1 MRNRSQLSKNLFGVY
16 YASIMSIL
24 GFKIRLNIILINVML
39 GYYKYIVRLVIASV
53 KFSPT
58 FAYDYSGIVSCN
70 SAADILF

>member
-1 MRNRSQLSKNLFGVY
+1 
-16 YASIMSIL
+16 MSIL

-39 GYYKYIVRLVIASV
+39 GYYKYIVRLVRLHQLNLA
-53 KFSPT
+53 T

>member
-1 MRNRSQLSKNLFGVY
+1 M
-16 YASIMSIL
+16 
-24 GFKIRLNIILINVML
+24 NIILINVML
-39 GYYKYIVRLVIASV
+39 GYYKYIVRLALASV